1 MPFNMVGFGEATPG
15 AGTVPV
21 AVGGGEQLYSLLDA
35 GDSILVTEATPFVLG
50 LFASGIATMGAA
62 ILRQPGKTDKA
73 VIKSCLQTDNDPAQ
87 GFSDFMKTPLVLKP
101 KAKLTALSV
110 NAADEDT
117 LIGIM
122 LGTGPFP
129 RRDYVIDEVISGFA
143 DVTIAAASTWMPVP
157 ITWNKDPPEGVYS
170 IVGMRGSAF
179 LAANLWSALMRLVIP
194 GHPEYRPGVPVTL
207 AEADHEEM
215 QSQTYEPWVNWGQI
229 GIQFKAPEQMPNAE
243 ILSTSLITDENIELR
258 LMRVG

>member
-15 AGTVPV
+15 AGIVPV
-21 AVGGGEQLYSLLDA
+21 AVGVGENLYSLLDA
-35 GDSILVTEATPFVLG
+35 GDAILVTEATPFILG
-50 LFASGIATMGAA
+50 VFASAIGTMGAVHLA
-62 ILRQPGKTDKA
+62 QPGRVTKA
-73 VIKSCLQTDNDPAQ
+73 LIKSCLQTDFDPAQ
-87 GFSDFMKTPLVLKP
+87 GFSNFMKNPLVLEP

-129 RRDYVIDEVISGFA
+129 TTNYVVDEVISGFS
-143 DVTIAAASTWMPVP
+143 DTTIGTASQWNGVP
-157 ITWNKDPPEGVYS
+157 ITWNQEPKAGLYS
-170 IVGMRGSAF
+170 VVGMRCSAF

-194 GHPEYRPGVPVTL
+194 GHPEFRPGVPVTL

-215 QSQTYEPWVNWGQI
+215 QSQTYEPWVNWGRI